1 MCFFE
6 FKTKIGAKCFLK
18 IDVEIIEIG
27 LVFLI
32 LQNLYLTFRG
42 LAKWR
47 LRKLLFDAKIQFL
60 AKEKGEFTTKLAIL
74 ANRC

>member
-1 MCFFE
+1 MQITRRTRQFRP
-6 FKTKIGAKCFLK
+6 TG
-18 IDVEIIEIG
+18 
-27 LVFLI
+27 
-32 LQNLYLTFRG
+32 RG
-42 LAKWR
+42 LLKWR